1 MAKADFNPKVSS
13 IPLRGGPVAG
23 RDDPKP
29 FKNQS
34 ARADSYASAG
44 ADPYK
49 ALLSGQPKAETTPI
63 QEMLGTD
70 GSALPVNPSKRDLT
84 GMDIFLEGFLMGDN
98 DPGKASAAD
107 YEDVYVPPMHTLLRT
122 GIKDDIHALK
132 GIRDRYEGLKVTLEN
147 LIANAEATLGD
158 PQTGYIMTT
167 DQIEALSAHKK
178 ELEKKLFFL
187 EQQLEKSNFYLDW
200 AEKGAEEA
208 KEKLKA
214 EAEWW
219 NEE

>member
-1 MAKADFNPKVSS
+1 MSKTDFNPKVSS
-13 IPLRGGPVAG
+13 IPLRGDSIAG
-23 RDDPKP
+23 RDNPQP

-34 ARADSYASAG
+34 ARADFYAPAG

-70 GSALPVNPSKRDLT
+70 GSAAPVNPSKRDLT

-98 DPGKASAAD
+98 DPGKASPAD
-107 YEDVYVPPMHTLLRT
+107 FEDVYVPAMQTLLRS
-122 GIKDDIHALK
+122 GIKDDIPSLK
-132 GIRDRYEGLKVTLEN
+132 GIRDRYEGLELMLQN
-147 LIANAEATLGD
+147 LIESAEATLSN
-158 PQTGYIMTT
+158 PQTGYIMRE

-178 ELEKKLFFL
+178 ELEHKLFFCR
-187 EQQLEKSNFYLDW
+187 QQLGKAKFYLDW
-200 AEKGAEEA
+200 AEKSAEEA